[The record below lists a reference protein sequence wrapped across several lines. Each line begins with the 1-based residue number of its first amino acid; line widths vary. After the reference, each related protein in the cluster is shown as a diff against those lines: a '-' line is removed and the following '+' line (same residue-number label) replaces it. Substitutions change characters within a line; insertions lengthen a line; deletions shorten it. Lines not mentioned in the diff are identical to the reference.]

1 MTATLR
7 ATART
12 IALCALAMLM
22 TGCIK
27 VDLNM
32 ELHGDNTVGGTMVFA
47 VSRDLLALTGSSADD
62 LLGQIT
68 ASAGPLPSGVQF
80 QESPYADDKFGRGKT
95 YTFHDV
101 PIDAF
106 SQGTTAGETISIKR
120 VGDTFQVNGDL
131 DLTEAA
137 TGPLQPGAAQLAKG
151 MELRIAITFPG
162 PVSGQSGGTITGNTV
177 TWMLA
182 FGEKTEIQA
191 TGSAIR
197 QRRQRAGDVDPARA
211 RDPAGG
217 GGGAGPRAEPA
228 EPGLTRGRNGDGRN
242 PSGARAP
249 RCDGR
254 LAAATAARR
263 LTGPRHRTA
272 DSATRSPSTKRDGLE
287 RPDVERLAP
296 PPCHE
301 LPDSRARRP
310 ARASAHGPR
319 TRRSGRGP
327 VRPGPRR

>member
-12 IALCALAMLM
+12 IALCALALLM

-68 ASAGPLPSGVQF
+68 ASAGPLPSGVRF
-80 QESPYADDKFGRGKT
+80 QESAYADDRFEGKT
-95 YTFHDV
+95 YTFQDV

-120 VGDTFQVNGDL
+120 VGDTFQVNGEI
-131 DLTEAA
+131 DLTPTV
-137 TGPLQPGAAQLAKG
+137 TGPLQPGAAQLAKD

-162 PVSGQSGGTITGNTV
+162 PVSQQSGGTITGNTV
-177 TWMLA
+177 TWTPA

-191 TGSAIR
+191 TGSAIGSGGNGPTMWILLGLAILLVVVVVALVLVR
-197 QRRQRAGDVDPARA
+197 SRRSQVPPEAGTEMA
-211 RDPAGG
+211 
-217 GGGAGPRAEPA
+217 
-228 EPGLTRGRNGDGRN
+228 
-242 PSGARAP
+242 
-249 RCDGR
+249 
-254 LAAATAARR
+254 
-263 LTGPRHRTA
+263 
-272 DSATRSPSTKRDGLE
+272 
-287 RPDVERLAP
+287 AP
-296 PPCHE
+296 PP
-301 LPDSRARRP
+301 AP
-310 ARASAHGPR
+310 APLAA
-319 TRRSGRGP
+319 TDDP
-327 VRPGPRR
+327 VQPPPPAG

>member
-12 IALCALAMLM
+12 IALCALAMLL

-68 ASAGPLPSGVQF
+68 ASAGPLPSGVRF
-80 QESPYADDKFGRGKT
+80 QESAYADDKFEGKT
-95 YTFHDV
+95 YTFQDV

-120 VGDTFQVNGDL
+120 VGDTFQVNGEI
-131 DLTEAA
+131 DLTPAA
-137 TGPLQPGAAQLAKG
+137 TGPLQPGAAQLAKD

-162 PVSGQSGGTITGNTV
+162 PVSQRSGGTITGNTV
-177 TWMLA
+177 TWTPA

-191 TGSAIR
+191 TGSAIESGGNGPMMWILLGLAILLVVVVALVLVR
-197 QRRQRAGDVDPARA
+197 SRRSQVVPETRTETAATPPAPAPLAATDDPAQPP
-211 RDPAGG
+211 PAG
-217 GGGAGPRAEPA
+217 
-228 EPGLTRGRNGDGRN
+228 
-242 PSGARAP
+242 
-249 RCDGR
+249 
-254 LAAATAARR
+254 
-263 LTGPRHRTA
+263 
-272 DSATRSPSTKRDGLE
+272 
-287 RPDVERLAP
+287 
-296 PPCHE
+296 
-301 LPDSRARRP
+301 
-310 ARASAHGPR
+310 
-319 TRRSGRGP
+319 
-327 VRPGPRR
+327 

>member
-1 MTATLR
+1 MTAPLR
-7 ATART
+7 AIART

-32 ELHGDNTVGGTMVFA
+32 ELNGDNTVGGTMVFA

-80 QESPYADDKFGRGKT
+80 QESPYADDKFEGKT

-120 VGDTFQVNGDL
+120 VGDTFQVNGEI
-131 DLTEAA
+131 DLTPAA
-137 TGPLQPGAAQLAKG
+137 TGQLQPGAAQLAKD

-162 PVSGQSGGTITGNTV
+162 PVSQQSGGTISGNTV
-177 TWMLA
+177 TWTPA

-191 TGSAIR
+191 TGSAIASSGNGPTMWILVGLAILLMAVVALVLVR
-197 QRRQRAGDVDPARA
+197 SRRSQV
-211 RDPAGG
+211 
-217 GGGAGPRAEPA
+217 
-228 EPGLTRGRNGDGRN
+228 
-242 PSGARAP
+242 AP
-249 RCDGR
+249 Q
-254 LAAATAARR
+254 AATEMPA
-263 LTGPRHRTA
+263 
-272 DSATRSPSTKRDGLE
+272 SP
-287 RPDVERLAP
+287 PAPAP
-296 PPCHE
+296 PPATG
-301 LPDSRARRP
+301 DP
-310 ARASAHGPR
+310 AQSPPPAG
-319 TRRSGRGP
+319 
-327 VRPGPRR
+327 

>member
-7 ATART
+7 ATTRT

-32 ELHGDNTVGGTMVFA
+32 ELQGDNTVDGTMVFA

-80 QESPYADDKFGRGKT
+80 QESAYADDTFEGKT

-120 VGDTFQVNGDL
+120 VGDTFEVNGEI
-131 DLTEAA
+131 DLTPAA
-137 TGPLQPGAAQLAKG
+137 TGRLQPNAAQLAKG
-151 MELRIAITFPG
+151 MQLRIAITFPG
-162 PVSGQSGGTITGNTV
+162 PVSHQSGGTISGNTV
-177 TWMLA
+177 TWTPA

-191 TGSAIR
+191 TGSAIGSGGNGPTMWILLGLAILLVVVVALVLVR
-197 QRRQRAGDVDPARA
+197 SRRGRVTPEVGTEETAAPPGPAPPA
-211 RDPAGG
+211 STDLPAQPPQPAG
-217 GGGAGPRAEPA
+217 
-228 EPGLTRGRNGDGRN
+228 
-242 PSGARAP
+242 
-249 RCDGR
+249 
-254 LAAATAARR
+254 
-263 LTGPRHRTA
+263 
-272 DSATRSPSTKRDGLE
+272 
-287 RPDVERLAP
+287 
-296 PPCHE
+296 
-301 LPDSRARRP
+301 
-310 ARASAHGPR
+310 
-319 TRRSGRGP
+319 
-327 VRPGPRR
+327 

>member
-12 IALCALAMLM
+12 IALCALVMLM

-80 QESPYADDKFGRGKT
+80 QESPYADDKFEGKT

-120 VGDTFQVNGDL
+120 VGDTFQVNGEI
-131 DLTEAA
+131 DLTPAA
-137 TGPLQPGAAQLAKG
+137 TGQLQPGAARSAKD

-162 PVSGQSGGTITGNTV
+162 PISQQSGGTISGNTV
-177 TWMLA
+177 TWTPA

-191 TGSAIR
+191 SGSAIGSGGNGPTMWILLGLAILLVVVVGLVLVR
-197 QRRQRAGDVDPARA
+197 SRRSQVAPEASTETAVTPPTPAPPAATGDPAQPPP
-211 RDPAGG
+211 PAG
-217 GGGAGPRAEPA
+217 
-228 EPGLTRGRNGDGRN
+228 
-242 PSGARAP
+242 
-249 RCDGR
+249 
-254 LAAATAARR
+254 
-263 LTGPRHRTA
+263 
-272 DSATRSPSTKRDGLE
+272 
-287 RPDVERLAP
+287 
-296 PPCHE
+296 
-301 LPDSRARRP
+301 
-310 ARASAHGPR
+310 
-319 TRRSGRGP
+319 
-327 VRPGPRR
+327 

>member
-1 MTATLR
+1 MTAMLR
-7 ATART
+7 TTART

-80 QESPYADDKFGRGKT
+80 QESPYADDKFEGKT

-120 VGDTFQVNGDL
+120 VGDTFQVNGEI
-131 DLTEAA
+131 DLTQAA
-137 TGPLQPGAAQLAKG
+137 TGPLQPGAAQLAKD

-162 PVSGQSGGTITGNTV
+162 PVSQQSGGTITGNTV
-177 TWMLA
+177 TWTPA
-182 FGEKTEIQA
+182 FGDKTEIRA
-191 TGSAIR
+191 IGSAIGSGHGAVLWILIGLAVLLAVVVALVLMR
-197 QRRQRAGDVDPARA
+197 SRRNHGVHEPDHGVTAA
-211 RDPAGG
+211 
-217 GGGAGPRAEPA
+217 PRAPA
-228 EPGLTRGRNGDGRN
+228 
-242 PSGARAP
+242 PSAP
-249 RCDGR
+249 TD
-254 LAAATAARR
+254 
-263 LTGPRHRTA
+263 P
-272 DSATRSPSTKRDGLE
+272 P
-287 RPDVERLAP
+287 VQP
-296 PPCHE
+296 PP
-301 LPDSRARRP
+301 
-310 ARASAHGPR
+310 ASG
-319 TRRSGRGP
+319 
-327 VRPGPRR
+327 